1 MKTACEEVVK
11 YVLPA
16 YRSIIAKDLVYSY
29 GLTQEQ
35 AAKTMKISQA
45 VISYYITAKRGKGIK
60 RYEELKILKDR
71 AHEDSK
77 RLLSGVPIET
87 VATGFCELCTLMRK
101 NNMLKEEVIDTCTH

>member
-16 YRSIIAKDLVYSY
+16 YRSIIANDLVYNY

-35 AAKTMKISQA
+35 AAKMMKISQA
-45 VISYYITAKRGKGIK
+45 VVSYYITAKRGKGVK
-60 RYEELKILKDR
+60 KYEELKILRER

-77 RLLSGVPIET
+77 RLLDGVPLET
-87 VATGFCELCTLMRK
+87 VATGFCELCTLLRK
-101 NNMLKEEVIDTCTH
+101 NNMLKEEVINTCAH